1 VHLRGNRSDE
11 CRVGGDRGL
20 GHVEGKK
27 VEL

>member
-11 CRVGGDRGL
+11 CRVGGDRCL
-20 GHVEGKK
+20 RHVEK